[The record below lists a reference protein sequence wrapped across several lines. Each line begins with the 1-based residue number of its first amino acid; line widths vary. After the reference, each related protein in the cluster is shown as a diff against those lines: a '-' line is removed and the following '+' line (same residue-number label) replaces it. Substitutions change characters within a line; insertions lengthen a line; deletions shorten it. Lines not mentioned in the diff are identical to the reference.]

1 MICLALPCSV
11 AGVPASRQKSWAWCR
26 VVERRFVA
34 PLIRPRRARQ
44 PARMCMACKS
54 YQSHPTCIDRT
65 GGLAAPKA
73 KPLLS

>member
-1 MICLALPCSV
+1 
-11 AGVPASRQKSWAWCR
+11 
-26 VVERRFVA
+26 
-34 PLIRPRRARQ
+34 
-44 PARMCMACKS
+44 MACKS